1 MSAKSGSARGLKRGK
16 RRSRRGPTAVTDIGP
31 RSHELVHFWPAYK
44 RVPFGWERTGPA
56 PGHHARYSVII
67 RFKETGMSE
76 EMRKALIDDPPRL
89 LLLARSSGETAA
101 QNGQPRC
108 SPFYAKELT
117 AEWFAG
123 FDGQMGRQRK
133 ARGGMEPQRT
143 DGPIDPRAAAARA
156 AHRAARRP
164 SCG

>member
-1 MSAKSGSARGLKRGK
+1 
-16 RRSRRGPTAVTDIGP
+16 
-31 RSHELVHFWPAYK
+31 
-44 RVPFGWERTGPA
+44 
-56 PGHHARYSVII
+56 
-67 RFKETGMSE
+67 MSE

-89 LLLARSSGETAA
+89 LVLARSSGETAA

-123 FDGQMGRQRK
+123 YDGWASRQRK
-133 ARGGMEPQRT
+133 ARGSLPPERT
-143 DGPIDPRAAAARA
+143 DGPVDLRCAAARA

-164 SCG
+164 